1 MENVADKRR
10 IFEILRAYHQSR
22 ENIRVL
28 LEMSSMS
35 DYERMGFIDAWQ
47 EEMADFFAR
56 NGFCFA
62 CNRLLERCD
71 CAEPIRA
78 RTSHTAA

>member
-1 MENVADKRR
+1 MDAAAGKRR
-10 IFEILRAYHQSR
+10 IFELLRVYHQSR
-22 ENIRVL
+22 ENIRIL

-47 EEMADFFAR
+47 EEMADFFAK

-62 CNRLLERCD
+62 CNRLLARCD
-71 CAEPIRA
+71 CAEPIRPRA
-78 RTSHTAA
+78 PHTAA

>member
-1 MENVADKRR
+1 MANDADRTR
-10 IFEILRAYHQSR
+10 IFEILRVYHQSR

-56 NGFCFA
+56 NGYCFA
-62 CNRLLERCD
+62 CNRALERCD
-71 CAEPIRA
+71 CAEPIRPLA
-78 RTSHTAA
+78 PHSAA

>member
-1 MENVADKRR
+1 MANDADRKR
-10 IFEILRAYHQSR
+10 IFEILRVYHQSR

-56 NGFCFA
+56 NGYCFA
-62 CNRLLERCD
+62 CNRALERCD
-71 CAEPIRA
+71 CAEPIRPLVPH
-78 RTSHTAA
+78 SAA